1 MKDALGY
8 PIVLGDKYGYSTSKN
23 GYMMVT
29 VGHAR
34 KLNMKSVTIEPIS
47 QHRFL
52 HGEPIS
58 LNCPISKSISIH
70 PAHLFPVQENKNDQ
84 SE

>member
-8 PIVLGDKYGYSTSKN
+8 PIVLGDKYGCSTSKN
-23 GYMMVT
+23 GYIMVT
-29 VGHAR
+29 VGLAS
-34 KLNMKSVTIEPIS
+34 KLNAKSVTIEPIS

-52 HGEPIS
+52 YGDPIS
-58 LNCPISKSISIH
+58 LNGPISKSISIH
-70 PAHLFPVQENKNDQ
+70 PAHLFPIQENKNDQ